1 MMLGQVYLFNHD
13 QQHSRTA
20 DVHIGSSSGQRV
32 KATNGLSLHSSMCFV
47 ILEYNGFMVIQ
58 IPSDL
63 EPKVRKLA
71 QQKGVSPEDVVL
83 AGVRQVLEQPV
94 TLFDALQD
102 VIGSVDGDR
111 ETPLDFADALLEKK
125 RLGRL

>member
-1 MMLGQVYLFNHD
+1 
-13 QQHSRTA
+13 
-20 DVHIGSSSGQRV
+20 
-32 KATNGLSLHSSMCFV
+32 MCFV